1 VEAKATPSMAIVNS
15 IFFIS
20 VGFGLVGLVG
30 LVGASDLPLD
40 SPIMQAECQTL
51 PSRYS
56 LEANQ
61 LISRGE
67 K

>member
-1 VEAKATPSMAIVNS
+1 VEANATPSMAIVNS

-30 LVGASDLPLD
+30 LSDLPLD
-40 SPIMQAECQTL
+40 APITQAECQTL

-56 LEANQ
+56 LEANR

>member
-1 VEAKATPSMAIVNS
+1 VEASATPNMAMVNS

-20 VGFGLVGLVG
+20 VRFGLVG

-40 SPIMQAECQTL
+40 LPITQAECQTL

-61 LISRGE
+61 LNSRGE

>member
-1 VEAKATPSMAIVNS
+1 MAMVNS

-20 VGFGLVGLVG
+20 VGCGFGLIGW
-30 LVGASDLPLD
+30 LVGASDLLLD
-40 SPIMQAECQTL
+40 SPITQAECQTL

>member
-1 VEAKATPSMAIVNS
+1 MAIVNS

-30 LVGASDLPLD
+30 ASDLPLD
-40 SPIMQAECQTL
+40 SPITQAECQPL
-51 PSRYS
+51 PNRYS
-56 LEANQ
+56 LKENQ